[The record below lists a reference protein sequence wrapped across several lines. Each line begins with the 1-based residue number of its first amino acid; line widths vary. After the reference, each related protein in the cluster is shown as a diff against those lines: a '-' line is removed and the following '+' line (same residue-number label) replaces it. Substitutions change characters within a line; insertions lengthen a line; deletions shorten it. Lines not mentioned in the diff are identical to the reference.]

1 VPEKIAVKKTPAILT
16 AAPAAAP
23 ISTLDALHTQI
34 LVSVMRGEPVDA
46 LIRSNHLMASV
57 VADTINEAMYDEI
70 GDSVVECDGDDLTLV
85 EDYREDLE
93 FILGGN

>member
-1 VPEKIAVKKTPAILT
+1 
-16 AAPAAAP
+16 
-23 ISTLDALHTQI
+23 
-34 LVSVMRGEPVDA
+34 
-46 LIRSNHLMASV
+46 MASV